1 MRWTRKTVLS
11 TSLGATALAIV
22 ASCGGY
28 QSATKAPM
36 SAADQLARGKYLTIV
51 GGCIDCHT
59 PGTFYGMPD
68 TTRNLSGSELGWEGP
83 WGTTYPR
90 NLTPDPE
97 TGLGKYSAE
106 DIIRAIRSGQ
116 RLDGSPMLP
125 PMPWQNYAQMT
136 DEDLQAL
143 ATYLKAIPAVSHK
156 VPDRLTPGIKPPS
169 ALTFPPPPAWDA
181 QNLPP
186 PPAAPAEA
194 QGATKK

>member
-1 MRWTRKTVLS
+1 
-11 TSLGATALAIV
+11 
-22 ASCGGY
+22 
-28 QSATKAPM
+28 M
-36 SAADQLARGKYLTIV
+36 SAADQLARGKYLSIV

-59 PGTFYGMPD
+59 PGTFYGAQD
-68 TTRNLSGSELGWEGP
+68 TTRNLSGSELGWTGP

-106 DIIRAIRSGQ
+106 DIVRAIRAGQ
-116 RLDGSPMLP
+116 RLDGSAMLP
-125 PMPWQNYAQMT
+125 PMPWPNYAQMT
-136 DEDLQAL
+136 DEDLLAL

-156 VPDRLTPGIKPPS
+156 VPDRLAPGIKPPA

-194 QGATKK
+194 RGDTKK